1 MRWPWQPDPKH
12 VEALAKATRKRDAVS
27 AQWADVNEQAAE
39 LDERRKVNGFQRQ
52 IQASMGVT
60 K

>member
-12 VEALAKATRKRDAVS
+12 VEALAQARRKRDKVNARWS
-27 AQWADVNEQAAE
+27 DVHEQAAV

-52 IQASMGVT
+52 IQAAMGVT